1 MERTLIPQGN
11 ERNRSYTVTLPSD
24 WVRNNNLAKKR
35 TVTLEI
41 MNNQVIIT
49 PQTTHESE
57 TTIDAT
63 TLNAIIHK
71 LIVEKYKLGIDI
83 ITIRY
88 DDKKTLSKIR
98 SIVEKELMGF
108 EIFDSNA
115 TSCTIRDIA
124 RASIEDFQSTLRRS
138 FQLLLTLCTEAY
150 TSLDENDTAHAKQVI
165 ERDVELNKLIF
176 YCERQL
182 NKKSQEYFGKIQFYY
197 FLLERMENIGD
208 NWKGLLTFF
217 TDEKRK
223 ISLPVLSALKELLTK
238 LKDFEKLLFAEK
250 LDYDDVNAYYT
261 GLRSLRLRVLALYKT
276 HKDTYLYYTGG
287 LMQLYLGMNRALY
300 SIK

>member
-11 ERNRSYTVTLPSD
+11 ERNRSYTITLPSE
-24 WVRNNNLAKKR
+24 WIRNNHLAKKR
-35 TVTLEI
+35 TVNLDI
-41 MNNQVIIT
+41 INNRVIIAPSIIEDT
-49 PQTTHESE
+49 E

-83 ITIRY
+83 IKIKY
-88 DDKKTLSKIR
+88 DDKGTLCKIR

-108 EIFDSNA
+108 EIFDATA

-124 RASIEDFQSTLRRS
+124 KESIEDFNTTLRRA
-138 FQLLLTLCTEAY
+138 FHLLSTLSKEAY
-150 TSLDENDTAHAKQVI
+150 DALEKNDKILAQQVI
-165 ERDVELNKLIF
+165 ERDAELNKLIF

-182 NKKSQEYFGKIQFYY
+182 NKKSQEHFGKIQFYY

-208 NWKGLLTFF
+208 NWKGLLIFHKN
-217 TDEKRK
+217 EKRK
-223 ISLPVLSALKELLTK
+223 MTQETLFVLKEFISK
-238 LKDFEKLLFAEK
+238 LQEFERLYFTEQLN
-250 LDYDDVNAYYT
+250 YRDVNSYYT
-261 GLRSLRLRVLALYKT
+261 GLRTLRLRVLALYKT
-276 HKDTYLYYTGG
+276 NKDTYLYYIGG
-287 LMQLYLGMNRALY
+287 LVHLHLGMNRALY